1 MMTTNYLQKVC
12 EEKALAVDT
21 AETLMNKERLA
32 IQEKF
37 VARLKLFVKDD
48 TAVIRCP
55 HFDLGYDN
63 KVEFR
68 CEIGFK
74 LADSDRTDFG
84 SDFYFY
90 FEDGKIKINAGT
102 IGSYGLDSI
111 GQLKRNKAIY
121 ELTCVYGYQLEQLM
135 NEISTESFIEANDA
149 YVTAS
154 REHSDAKRELRKA
167 QEAEIDANLAFA
179 DKFQYTDKA
188 NKYYRLSDVPNF
200 YNWKKDVFKV
210 VKVTPKFVEFEIIN
224 ISIDGSVRTY
234 SDKIRKEKLINE
246 ILEGRVEK
254 VVA

>member
-1 MMTTNYLQKVC
+1 MTTINQLQNVC
-12 EEKALAVDT
+12 EENALAVST

-48 TAVIRCP
+48 TAVICCP
-55 HFDLGYDN
+55 HFDLRYDN

-74 LADSDRTDFG
+74 LTDNDKIDFG
-84 SDFYFY
+84 SGFYFY
-90 FEDGKIKINAGT
+90 FEEGKIKINAGT

-111 GQLKRNKAIY
+111 GQLKRNKTIY

-135 NEISTESFIEANDA
+135 NEIPTESFIEANNA
-149 YVTAS
+149 YANAS
-154 REHSDAKRELRKA
+154 REYSDAKRELRKA
-167 QEAEIDANLAFA
+167 QKAEIDANLTFA

-200 YNWKKDVFKV
+200 YNWQKDIFKV
-210 VKVTPKFVEFEIIN
+210 VKVTPKFVEFEITN
-224 ISIDGSVRTY
+224 ISIDGNVRTY
-234 SDKIRKEKLINE
+234 SDKVRKEKLINE

>member
-1 MMTTNYLQKVC
+1 MTTINELQKVC
-12 EEKALAVDT
+12 KEKELAVQT
-21 AETLMNKERLA
+21 AETLMNKERLLV
-32 IQEKF
+32 QEKF
-37 VARLKLFVKDD
+37 VARLKLFVKDE

-74 LADSDRTDFG
+74 LSDSDHIDFG

-90 FEDGKIKINAGT
+90 FEDNKIKINAGT
-102 IGSYGLDSI
+102 IGSYSLESV
-111 GQLKRNKAIY
+111 GQLKRNKVVY
-121 ELTCVYGYQLEQLM
+121 ELTCVYGVQLEQLLG
-135 NEISTESFIEANDA
+135 EIPTNSFSEASAA
-149 YVTAS
+149 YYDAS
-154 REHSDAKRELRKA
+154 RAHSDAKRELRKA